1 MAILDD
7 LILPATLTAFVRQ
20 VPIPSTLSLNQF
32 LPDRLIPDFELNIDV
47 VTRTNR
53 MARFRTYDTETAI
66 GRRDSFSR
74 STVTMPPLGM
84 KNVIGEYER
93 LMLERIRSGGTAT
106 SSLIAAIYD
115 DATLLTNS
123 VRYRME
129 AARGQVLTTGALTIA
144 GEGGLFLNADF
155 SLDPSHK
162 VTAATPW
169 ATTASSTPL
178 TDLYNWAT
186 TYTFDSG
193 EPPAYALMDRLT
205 YTNLRNSHE
214 VRTVL
219 STLVG
224 LPDSVS
230 GDQLNQVLAS
240 RDLPQIVQYNS
251 RFDDGTGTGTI
262 VRPIPDNMVCL
273 LPETASDLGYTAWGV
288 TAEALE
294 LAGGSSN
301 FFTFEQ
307 AAGLTGVVIKVGEPV
322 RTWTKVAAI
331 GMPVITDPRRLM
343 VASV

>member
-1 MAILDD
+1 MILDD
-7 LILPATLTAFVRQ
+7 LIPPATLTAFVRE
-20 VPIPSTLSLNQF
+20 VPIPAQMTLNQF
-32 LPDRLIPDFELNIDV
+32 LPDRMIPDFELNIDV

-53 MARFRTYDTETAI
+53 AAKFRTYDVETPI
-66 GRRDSFSR
+66 GKRDSFSR
-74 STVTMPPLGM
+74 TTVTLPPLGL

-93 LMLERIRSGGTAT
+93 LMLERIRSGGTRT
-106 SSLIAAIYD
+106 DSLVAAIYD
-115 DATLLTNS
+115 DATILTQS
-123 VRYRME
+123 VMRRME
-129 AARGQVLTTGALTIA
+129 LARGQVLSTGAFTLA

-155 SLDPSHK
+155 SLDPTHK
-162 VTAATPW
+162 VTAAVPW
-169 ATTASSTPL
+169 ATTATSTPL

-186 TYTFDSG
+186 QYTFDSG
-193 EPPAYALMDRLT
+193 EPPAYALMDRVT

-214 VRTVL
+214 VRVTL

-240 RDLPQIVQYNS
+240 RDLPSIVQYNS
-251 RFDDGTGTGTI
+251 RFDDGSGNI
-262 VRPIPDNMVCL
+262 VHPIQDNTVVL
-273 LPETASDLGYTAWGV
+273 LPSDPTSLGYTAWGV

-301 FFTFEQ
+301 YLTFEQ
-307 AAGLTGVVIKVGEPV
+307 TAGLMGVVLKEGEPV
-322 RTWTKVAAI
+322 RTWTKVAAV